1 MQTKEVN
8 HLHPV
13 LNAKSCRGGLESP
26 WGHHYT
32 HTMKFNF
39 LLIAILS
46 SLLVGCSNQS
56 NQESDKAVEYKK
68 CLEDE
73 TGKLLDETASNFEY
87 ARGEATKICAPLDPT
102 TAP

>member
-1 MQTKEVN
+1 
-8 HLHPV
+8 
-13 LNAKSCRGGLESP
+13 
-26 WGHHYT
+26 
-32 HTMKFNF
+32 MKFNF

-46 SLLVGCSNQS
+46 LLLVGCSNQS
-56 NQESDKAVEYKK
+56 NQQSDQAVEYKK

-87 ARGEATKICAPLDPT
+87 ARGEATKICASLDPT

>member
-1 MQTKEVN
+1 
-8 HLHPV
+8 
-13 LNAKSCRGGLESP
+13 
-26 WGHHYT
+26 
-32 HTMKFNF
+32 MKFNF

-46 SLLVGCSNQS
+46 SLLVGYSDQS
-56 NQESDKAVEYKK
+56 NQESDQAVEYEK

-87 ARGEATKICAPLDPT
+87 ARDKAAKICAPLDPT